1 MPRRNTIVT
10 ALVLITGGTTLR
22 FHYYY
27 FLGQYLMIVLI
38 AVSIV
43 ILACSVLQSLIKTG
57 PDTYKD
63 SLALAV
69 TVAILFGL
77 ACESDA
83 SNKAKNEKYVE
94 RLSAIVDRY
103 IEENQAAPDSFGE
116 ALEASGEMLPNRGDA
131 DGNSLVYVRL
141 GDRIYVLRT
150 VGRNQKD
157 DRDDVQVIYLNG
169 NYVSFE
175 DLSKWIESEG
185 TPEEKWRLEQLGPWL
200 R

>member
-1 MPRRNTIVT
+1 MI
-10 ALVLITGGTTLR
+10 LV
-22 FHYYY
+22 
-27 FLGQYLMIVLI
+27 I

-43 ILACSVLQSLIKTG
+43 IVACSVIQSLMKTG

-77 ACESDA
+77 AYESDA
-83 SNKAKNEKYVE
+83 SNKAKNQKYVE
-94 RLSAIVDRY
+94 RLSAIVNRY
-103 IEENQAAPDSFGE
+103 IEKNQTTPDHFGE
-116 ALEASGEMLPNRGDA
+116 ALEGSGEILPNRGDA
-131 DGNSLVYVRL
+131 DGNSLAYVRL

-150 VGRNQKD
+150 VGRNPKD

-169 NYVSFE
+169 NYVRFE